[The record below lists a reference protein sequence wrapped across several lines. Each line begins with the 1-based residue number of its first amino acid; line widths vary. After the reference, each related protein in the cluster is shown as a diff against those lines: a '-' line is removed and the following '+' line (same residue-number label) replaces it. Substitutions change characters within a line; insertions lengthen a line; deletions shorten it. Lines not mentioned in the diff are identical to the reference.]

1 MTSPKDRVLLIG
13 SGGIGTIA
21 ALNLE
26 RGGLAEV
33 TSVLRS
39 NFKVVRSKG
48 FTIRSCQHGDI
59 HNWRPTE
66 SLDAIPSRYDA
77 QGRPFDYIVC
87 CTKNIP
93 DIIPTLCDIVAP
105 AITPGH
111 TAIVLI
117 QNGLNIERPFIHQ
130 FPNNVIVSGI
140 SRIDA
145 HEVAHGVI
153 EHKQNDVLHIGAFKN
168 PSLHPKVQEAAAKR
182 FVEIYS
188 KGGKTT
194 CLYQPD
200 VDLDRWS
207 KLVYNASFN
216 PICALT
222 RLNTGEL
229 QRTGRVVDTL
239 VIPAMREVLAVA
251 KKAGYELPENIIDDT
266 VNSNPIDE
274 NITPSMQI
282 DLEKAELQGN
292 FIEHENIIGEVV
304 REGRERGVATPVL
317 SILHYTSP
325 APSPQASGAAPNL
338 GLLDLELMHNF
349 CTSTYAT
356 LSNDLAIRDLW
367 RIRIVRLCLNC
378 DYATLAILSVSALHL
393 SHFSVDRREFLRE
406 RAIMYHNQ
414 ALNIAAGFIDAYN
427 ERNAQH
433 LFAFSILTIYYSFA
447 QTPEHDDGPYPPW
460 VVLIKGCTSFMELAR
475 STLLGGPFSALLHKA
490 RKRLDLRL
498 QTFKTDYMQ
507 QLRQFVDERVTDLEQ
522 QAIYHDAIQAL
533 NQAYGVFY
541 EVEGEND
548 LVDIFSWL
556 ALAQDFLKFVADEEK
571 EALVVL
577 SYFCVLLHK
586 LPGQWWLNGWANH
599 IMTRIYSSVGE
610 MYLTYLVWP
619 MEEIGWLPKH

>member
-39 NFKVVRSKG
+39 NFEVVRSKG

-105 AITPGH
+105 AVTPGH

-153 EHKQNDVLHIGAFKN
+153 EHKQNDVLHIGAFNN
-168 PSLHPKVQEAAAKR
+168 PTLHSKVQEAAAKR

-216 PICALT
+216 PICALS

-239 VIPAMREVLAVA
+239 VIPAMKEVLAVA
-251 KKAGYELPENIIDDT
+251 KRAGYELPENIINDT

-274 NITPSMQI
+274 SITPSMQI
-282 DLEKAELQGN
+282 DLEK
-292 FIEHENIIGEVV
+292 VK
-304 REGRERGVATPVL
+304 
-317 SILHYTSP
+317 SSP
-325 APSPQASGAAPNL
+325 
-338 GLLDLELMHNF
+338 
-349 CTSTYAT
+349 
-356 LSNDLAIRDLW
+356 
-367 RIRIVRLCLNC
+367 
-378 DYATLAILSVSALHL
+378 SADN
-393 SHFSVDRREFLRE
+393 S
-406 RAIMYHNQ
+406 
-414 ALNIAAGFIDAYN
+414 
-427 ERNAQH
+427 
-433 LFAFSILTIYYSFA
+433 
-447 QTPEHDDGPYPPW
+447 
-460 VVLIKGCTSFMELAR
+460 
-475 STLLGGPFSALLHKA
+475 
-490 RKRLDLRL
+490 
-498 QTFKTDYMQ
+498 
-507 QLRQFVDERVTDLEQ
+507 
-522 QAIYHDAIQAL
+522 
-533 NQAYGVFY
+533 
-541 EVEGEND
+541 
-548 LVDIFSWL
+548 
-556 ALAQDFLKFVADEEK
+556 
-571 EALVVL
+571 
-577 SYFCVLLHK
+577 
-586 LPGQWWLNGWANH
+586 
-599 IMTRIYSSVGE
+599 
-610 MYLTYLVWP
+610 
-619 MEEIGWLPKH
+619 

>member
-26 RGGLAEV
+26 RGDLAEV

-39 NFKVVRSKG
+39 NFEVVRSKG

-105 AITPGH
+105 AVTPGH

-153 EHKQNDVLHIGAFKN
+153 EHKQNDVLHIGAFNN
-168 PSLHPKVQEAAAKR
+168 PTLHPKVQEAAAKR
-182 FVEIYS
+182 FVEIYI

-239 VIPAMREVLAVA
+239 AIPAMKEVLAVA
-251 KKAGYELPENIIDDT
+251 KRAGYELPENIINDT

-274 NITPSMQI
+274 SITPSMQI
-282 DLEKAELQGN
+282 DLEKGN
-292 FIEHENIIGEVV
+292 FIEHENIIREVV
-304 REGRERGVATPVL
+304 REGRERGVVTPVL
-317 SILHYTSP
+317 SILY
-325 APSPQASGAAPNL
+325 
-338 GLLDLELMHNF
+338 ELCCAVQWKLKEN
-349 CTSTYAT
+349 
-356 LSNDLAIRDLW
+356 
-367 RIRIVRLCLNC
+367 
-378 DYATLAILSVSALHL
+378 
-393 SHFSVDRREFLRE
+393 
-406 RAIMYHNQ
+406 
-414 ALNIAAGFIDAYN
+414 
-427 ERNAQH
+427 RN
-433 LFAFSILTIYYSFA
+433 S
-447 QTPEHDDGPYPPW
+447 
-460 VVLIKGCTSFMELAR
+460 K
-475 STLLGGPFSALLHKA
+475 
-490 RKRLDLRL
+490 
-498 QTFKTDYMQ
+498 
-507 QLRQFVDERVTDLEQ
+507 
-522 QAIYHDAIQAL
+522 
-533 NQAYGVFY
+533 
-541 EVEGEND
+541 
-548 LVDIFSWL
+548 
-556 ALAQDFLKFVADEEK
+556 
-571 EALVVL
+571 
-577 SYFCVLLHK
+577 
-586 LPGQWWLNGWANH
+586 
-599 IMTRIYSSVGE
+599 
-610 MYLTYLVWP
+610 
-619 MEEIGWLPKH
+619 